1 MISQLGFLDLSPD
14 ELVVDNFAGGGGAST
29 GIEQAMGGRPIDI
42 AINHSPEAV
51 AMHAAN
57 HPRTLHL
64 CESVWDVDPV
74 EVCAGRPVGLG
85 WFSPDCTH
93 FSRAKGGKPR
103 KKEIRGLAWVVVEWA
118 RKVAPRIIM
127 LENVEEFRGWGPLD
141 DEGQPIAERE
151 GETFGEWCDE
161 LRALGYALELRSLV
175 AADFGA
181 PTTRR
186 RLFII
191 ARRDSEPI
199 VWPEPTHGAG
209 RERPWRAASEVVDW
223 SIPCPSIFA
232 RPRPLADATLR
243 RIAVGIRRYVLEAA
257 SPFVV
262 PVKSWGGGGN
272 GPRSIDAPMRTITAS
287 KGGEFAV
294 VAPTLVQTGY
304 GERPG
309 QAPRALDIG
318 RPLGTVVAAGAK
330 HALVGA
336 MLTKHYGGVVGH
348 ELTRP
353 LGTVTTQD
361 HHAVTTATLEGGSR
375 TAEVRALLDR
385 FAPGADPVVRI
396 GRDSYEL
403 SDIGMRMF
411 APRELFAAQGFPASY
426 VIDPEF
432 EGKPLTKTKQIALA
446 GNSVPPC
453 LSRALVESNVRT
465 FAEAA
470 E

>member
-1 MISQLGFLDLSPD
+1 MSQLGFLDLAPD

-51 AMHAAN
+51 AMHQAN

-74 EVCAGRPVGLG
+74 GVCAGRPVGLA

-103 KKEIRGLAWVVVEWA
+103 DKAVRGLAWVVIEWA

-127 LENVEEFRGWGPLD
+127 LENVEEFRGWGPID
-141 DEGQPIAERE
+141 DEGHPIPERE
-151 GETFGEWCDE
+151 GETFAEWCQA
-161 LRALGYALELRSLV
+161 LRDLGYSLEWRSLV
-175 AADFGA
+175 AADHGA

-186 RLFII
+186 RLFLV
-191 ARRDSEPI
+191 ARRDGQPTE
-199 VWPEPTHGAG
+199 WPEATHGPG
-209 RERPWRAASEVVDW
+209 RARPWRTAAEIVDW
-223 SIPCPSIFA
+223 SIPVPSIFGRA
-232 RPRPLADATLR
+232 RPLADATLR
-243 RIAVGIRRYVLEAA
+243 RIAVGIRRYVL
-257 SPFVV
+257 
-262 PVKSWGGGGN
+262 
-272 GPRSIDAPMRTITAS
+272 DAPQPYVVGR
-287 KGGEFAV
+287 

-304 GERPG
+304 GEREG
-309 QAPRALDIG
+309 QAPRVLDI
-318 RPLGTVVAAGAK
+318 RKPLGTVVAGGAK

-353 LGTVTTQD
+353 LGTVTCQD
-361 HHAVTTATLEGGSR
+361 HHALTTATLVGGSR
-375 TAEVRALLDR
+375 AAEVRALLDR
-385 FAPGADPVVRI
+385 FAPGGEPVVWV
-396 GRDSYEL
+396 GGDKYEV

-411 APRELFAAQGFPASY
+411 SPRELFAAQGFPASY
-426 VIDPEF
+426 VIDPIF
-432 EGKPLTKTKQIALA
+432 AGKPLTKTKQIALA

-453 LSRALVESNVRT
+453 LSRALVESNVRS

>member
-1 MISQLGFLDLSPD
+1 MRQLGFLDLDPR

-29 GIEQAMGGRPIDI
+29 GIEQALGGRPIDI
-42 AINHSPEAV
+42 AVNHSPEAV

-103 KKEIRGLAWVVVEWA
+103 KKEIRGLAWVVIEWA

-141 DEGQPIAERE
+141 DEGRPIPERE

-186 RLFII
+186 RLFIV
-191 ARRDSEPI
+191 ARRDGEPI
-199 VWPEPTHGAG
+199 EWPEATHGEG
-209 RERPWRAASEVVDW
+209 RGRAWRAASEVVDW
-223 SIPCPSIFA
+223 SIPCPGIFA
-232 RPRPLADATLR
+232 RTRPLADATLR
-243 RIAVGIRRYVLEAA
+243 RIAVGIRRYVLDAA
-257 SPFVV
+257 RPFVV
-262 PVKSWGGGGN
+262 KFYGTSTTQALDAPLSTVTAGGNRGGGHH
-272 GPRSIDAPMRTITAS
+272 AL
-287 KGGEFAV
+287 

-309 QAPRALDIG
+309 QTPRALDIG

-348 ELTRP
+348 ELSRP
-353 LGTVTTQD
+353 FGTITTQD
-361 HHAVTTATLEGGSR
+361 HHAVTTATLEGGSMA
-375 TAEVRALLDR
+375 AEVRALLDR
-385 FAPGADPVVRI
+385 FAPGGEPVVRI
-396 GRDSYEL
+396 GRDAYEV

-411 APRELFAAQGFPASY
+411 SPRELFAAQGFPASY

-432 EGKPLTKTKQIALA
+432 EGKPLTKTRQIALA

-453 LSRALVESNVRT
+453 LSRALVESNVRS